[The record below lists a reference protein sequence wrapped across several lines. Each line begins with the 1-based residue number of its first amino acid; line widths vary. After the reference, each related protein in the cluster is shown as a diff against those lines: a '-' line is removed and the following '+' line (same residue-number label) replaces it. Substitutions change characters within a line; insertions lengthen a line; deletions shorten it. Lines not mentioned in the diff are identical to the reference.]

1 MGVAERKENGRPGA
15 VIFSGVQASGK
26 STFYRER
33 FFETHVRISM
43 DMLRTRNRESLL
55 LNACIR
61 AKQPFVVD
69 NTNPLAADRARYI
82 QPARAAGF
90 LVTGYVFRS
99 TPAAAIARN
108 RQRTG
113 RAAIPIPGIL
123 GTYKRMEEPSLAE
136 GFDVLYSVTLTEA
149 NLYIVEEIGRAAA
162 D

>member
-1 MGVAERKENGRPGA
+1 MAERGDGWRPEA
-15 VIFSGVQASGK
+15 VIFCGVQASGK

-43 DMLRTRNRESLL
+43 DMLRTRNRERLL
-55 LNACIR
+55 LNACILAR
-61 AKQPFVVD
+61 QPFVVD

-82 QPARAAGF
+82 EPARAAGF
-90 LVTGYVFRS
+90 TVTGYVFRS

-123 GTYKRMEEPSLAE
+123 GTYKKMEEPRLEE
-136 GFDVLYSVTLTEA
+136 GYDLLFSVTLTES
-149 NLYIVEEIGRAAA
+149 NLYLVEEIARAPGE
-162 D
+162 

>member
-1 MGVAERKENGRPGA
+1 MAERGEARKPEA

-55 LNACIR
+55 LNACIVG
-61 AKQPFVVD
+61 KQPFVVD

-82 QPARAAGF
+82 QAARAAGF
-90 LVTGYVFRS
+90 AVTGYVFRS

-108 RQRTG
+108 RRRAG

-123 GTYKRMEEPSLAE
+123 GTYKKMEEPTLEE
-136 GFDVLYSVTLTEA
+136 GYDALYSVTLTEA
-149 NLYIVEEIGRAAA
+149 NLYIVEEIGRAPAG
-162 D
+162 